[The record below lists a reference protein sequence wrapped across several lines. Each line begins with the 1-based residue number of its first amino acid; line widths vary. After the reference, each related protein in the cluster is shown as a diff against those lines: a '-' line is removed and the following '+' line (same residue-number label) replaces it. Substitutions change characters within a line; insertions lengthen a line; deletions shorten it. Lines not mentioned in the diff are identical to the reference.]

1 MTILKKSKG
10 LRKNKPKRKP
20 KSKETIKK
28 KQGKNKLVIDKE
40 TNFCLFSKMY
50 KN

>member
-28 KQGKNKLVIDKE
+28 QGKNKLVIDKE